1 MPLLYLYDLYLPLTN
16 PSHVHIYTQVYASIY
31 NASDDVNALL
41 TSECCVLGAKID
53 RVHPRNRGLR
63 TSILERIAGLP
74 QDDRDRVAVHL
85 KAMLLLAQVPQY
97 SPTALAPPIAS
108 QIDEHSTLPQ

>member
-1 MPLLYLYDLYLPLTN
+1 M
-16 PSHVHIYTQVYASIY
+16 YASIY
-31 NASDDVNALL
+31 SASDDVDALL
-41 TSECCVLGAKID
+41 TSERCVLSPEID
-53 RVHPRNRGLR
+53 RVHPRNRGQR
-63 TSILERIAGLP
+63 TAILERITLLP